1 MGSAFHD
8 SIAVARSTSLA
19 TGLGS
24 VAKYILFDAPRAIQA
39 FDATVKPLIDASL
52 ADDPTLCQD
61 TYDALLATAVRVNLA
76 IRAYATM
83 TDLEFDAPL
92 SVLGG
97 AFTRVYDDLFD
108 HYYRAD
114 LDERLTELFRGGPF
128 QPQCGPETLACAMF
142 HAIVERLG
150 RRYDDPFFTI
160 VRRLH
165 HFESASRRQLDP
177 LTSVEE
183 VRRIT
188 RGKGGY
194 AVQALCALLRPE
206 LATPEADLVME
217 LGYVLQL
224 IDDHHDVAIDR
235 AAGVVTS
242 VTLGDATLA
251 SLAAQ
256 IRRLRASL
264 RTHYGRRDRQLAAM
278 LYIMLLGAYGA
289 HRRPNR
295 PPSTT
300 RPHPAK
306 KKVWRL
312 MFMEAGHMAPREI
325 ADDLKP

>member
-1 MGSAFHD
+1 M
-8 SIAVARSTSLA
+8 A

-24 VAKYILFDAPRAIQA
+24 VAKYILFDAPRAIRA
-39 FDATVKPLIDASL
+39 FDATVKPLIDTSL
-52 ADDPTLCQD
+52 ADDPVLRQD

-83 TDLEFDAPL
+83 AGLEYDAPL

-108 HYYRAD
+108 HFYRDD
-114 LDERLTELFRGGPF
+114 LDERLAELFRGGPF
-128 QPQCGPETLACAMF
+128 QPQCGPEALACAMF
-142 HAIVERLG
+142 HTIVERLG
-150 RRYDDPFFTI
+150 RRDDDPFFAI

-165 HFESASRRQLDP
+165 DFESASRRQLDP
-177 LTSVEE
+177 LTSAQE

-206 LATPEADLVME
+206 LTGPEADLVME

-224 IDDHHDVAIDR
+224 IDDHHDFAADR

-242 VTLGDATLA
+242 VTLGDATLT

-256 IRRLRASL
+256 IRRLRAGL
-264 RTHYGRRDRQLAAM
+264 RTHYGRTRDRQLAAM
-278 LYIMLLGAYGA
+278 LYIMLLGAYAA

-295 PPSTT
+295 PPPTT
-300 RPHPAK
+300 RPHPTRK
-306 KKVWRL
+306 NVWQL
-312 MFMEAGHMAPREI
+312 MFTEAGHMAPR
-325 ADDLKP
+325 